1 MDTIVWVLGGVLVG
15 AAVSAAFFTQ
25 VVMKGREAAWRAERA
40 SLQSVPAG
48 TVSMSEL
55 DSLRSE
61 HAMAVDALRSE
72 HAAGLAAATAARDE
86 CQASLDAMR
95 DASDRRIAE
104 LESALSDIRSNMA
117 SCRGD
122 LKKEVADL
130 LSVVSTMHRWDEEM
144 SKLMEQNGYMLAQN
158 REFSDIVKKTVVL
171 ALNAAIEAARAGEA
185 GRGFAVV
192 ADEVRSLATRAEGF
206 SANYRDSLYKNDLV
220 TTATFQDIQ
229 ASGKMII
236 SAVHALD
243 AKVGKL
249 DV

>member
-1 MDTIVWVLGGVLVG
+1 MVWLVVGVVIG
-15 AAVSAAFFTQ
+15 AAVSAAYFAQ
-25 VVMKGREAAWRAERA
+25 VVLRRRETAWRVERA
-40 SLQSVPAG
+40 SLQSIPAG
-48 TVSMSEL
+48 MVPSGEL
-55 DSLRSE
+55 DSLRAG
-61 HAMAVDALRSE
+61 HVAAMDDLRTQHSARLAEESAARHDCEAALDALRQD
-72 HAAGLAAATAARDE
+72 RD
-86 CQASLDAMR
+86 Q
-95 DASDRRIAE
+95 RIAE
-104 LESALSDIRSNMA
+104 LEGTLAGIRSSMS

-206 SANYRDSLYKNDLV
+206 SANYRESLYKNDLV